1 MFIQVIQGKTSDA
14 DALRAQDDRWT
25 EEVAPGAVGFLGSTS
40 GVTDD
45 GTSIAVVRFESED
58 AARRN
63 SERPEQDAWWQQTAQ
78 LIPDATF
85 RETSDTV
92 LMGSGGSDDAGFVQ
106 VIQGQVSDVERM
118 REIGAQFEAS
128 GAMARPDV
136 LGGIV
141 ALYDDGSYTNVI
153 YFTSE
158 AAAREGEAKDPP
170 PELKALMDE
179 ERDLHVGE
187 MTFLDLRDPHFRSSS

>member
-1 MFIQVIQGKTSDA
+1 MFIQVIQGSTSDA
-14 DALRAQDDRWT
+14 EALRAQDDRWT

-45 GTSIAVVRFESED
+45 GRTIAVVRFESED

-85 RETSDTV
+85 TETSEVV

-106 VIQGQVSDVERM
+106 VIQGRVSDVKRM
-118 REIGAQFEAS
+118 REIGEQFETA

-141 ALYDDGSYTNVI
+141 ALHDDGSYTNVV

-170 PELKALMDE
+170 PELKALMEE

-187 MTFLDLRDPHFRSSS
+187 MTFFDLRDPHFRSSS